1 MADNIFSETM
11 TLETYCLVSELPEK
25 FSIARQTVYE
35 RLKFLGITP
44 LKMDNKSHITATQLD
59 LLERLHEHL
68 QSGATM
74 SRFDPDA
81 KPKKVKDKTKTPITS
96 TSLTTT
102 ERSLTVP
109 PVENANITFTS
120 GQPNIS
126 DLIQELA
133 KAITSNQIAPYL
145 SRHDALEKAF
155 EKGWVLSSQEVFEI
169 IGIKPKGTQK
179 IWGCW
184 QFISKGKIGRAKGW
198 IVEKIDL

>member
-1 MADNIFSETM
+1 MTSEV
-11 TLETYCLVSELPEK
+11 YYLVSELPER

-59 LLERLHEHL
+59 LLDRLHEHL
-68 QSGATM
+68 QSGAAM
-74 SRFDPDA
+74 SRFDVDA

-102 ERSLTVP
+102 ERSLSVP
-109 PVENANITFTS
+109 PVENANITFTNS

-133 KAITSNQIAPYL
+133 KAITSNHIGPYL
-145 SRHDALEKAF
+145 SRHEALEKAF
-155 EKGWVLSSQEVFEI
+155 DKGWILSSQEVFEI
-169 IGIKPKGTQK
+169 IGIKPKGTQI

-184 QFISKGKIGRAKGW
+184 QFISKGKIGRGKGW